1 MVAKLQHKLERRPG
15 AAAELSSRPHVMR
28 IVLGFLSGL
37 LGLLAGWF
45 GLAFLVIAL
54 VGPDREGGVA
64 MGAFFDI
71 GPLGALIGFAAG
83 VWLFVRFGQI
93 APAVAPAAAAPAPR
107 QTRISR
113 PFAVAV
119 VAIAGGLA
127 WWGWYELIRSPY
139 LTHGFMN
146 LELQFRLPSGV
157 AAPEDDKDVR
167 ILLDEGGHFWP
178 GNLKAGGWR
187 AHQGDRAVI
196 LADVTMSYKAWRRTV
211 TLSLPGAP
219 DQSWSIELPSDP
231 DPTPDFGGWRPSS
244 SAPDAIELNYRLT
257 SER

>member
-1 MVAKLQHKLERRPG
+1 
-15 AAAELSSRPHVMR
+15 MR
-28 IVLGFLSGL
+28 IILGFLSGL
-37 LGLLAGWF
+37 LGMLAGWF
-45 GLAFLVIAL
+45 GLAFLIIAL

-71 GPLGALIGFAAG
+71 GPIGAVIGFVAG
-83 VWLFVRFGQI
+83 VWLFVRFGM
-93 APAVAPAAAAPAPR
+93 VAAAAPAPR

-119 VAIAGGLA
+119 VAIASGLA

-139 LTHGFMN
+139 LTHGDMN
-146 LELQFRLPSGV
+146 LELQFRLPAGM
-157 AAPEDDKDVR
+157 AAPEEDKDVR

-178 GNLKAGGWR
+178 GNVKPGGWR

-196 LADVTMSYKAWRRTV
+196 LAGVSMSYKAWRRTV
-211 TLSLPGAP
+211 TLSIPGAP
-219 DQSWSIELPSDP
+219 DQAWSIDLPNDP

-244 SAPDAIELNYRLT
+244 RAPNAIELNYRLT
-257 SER
+257 SDR